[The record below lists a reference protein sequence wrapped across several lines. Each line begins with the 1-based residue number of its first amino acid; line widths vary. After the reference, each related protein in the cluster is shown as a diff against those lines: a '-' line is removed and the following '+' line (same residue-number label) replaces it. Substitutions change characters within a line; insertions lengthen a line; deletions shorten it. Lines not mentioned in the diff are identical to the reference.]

1 MSNETAYGDWL
12 SANVDAFWG
21 EIARFDHVVQVY
33 ENEGI
38 FLDALTGFVETA
50 ISANENAVV
59 IATNSHLSAL
69 EFRLQSYGHNIEML
83 ILENKFIPINAEDLL
98 TEFLV
103 NDLPD
108 EAQFTKAVTKLIEHA
123 SFNQRKFRA
132 FGEMVAV
139 LWAKGNK
146 KATLQLEHLW
156 SNLLSKDPFCLFC
169 AYPKNIFNGGANDS
183 TTTVCQAHSKE
194 ISGSEK
200 QLTHVS
206 YKQLGNVHLN

>member
-1 MSNETAYGDWL
+1 MSNENAYGDWL
-12 SANVDAFWG
+12 SADVDTFWG

-33 ENEGI
+33 ENDGI
-38 FLDALTGFVETA
+38 FLDALTGFVESA
-50 ISANENAVV
+50 ISSNENAVV
-59 IATNSHLSAL
+59 IASNAHLSAL
-69 EFRLQSYGHNIEML
+69 ELRLQSYGHHVETL

-108 EAQFTKAVTKLIEHA
+108 ETEFTKAATKLFEHA
-123 SFNQRKFRA
+123 SVNQRKFRA
-132 FGEMVAV
+132 FGEMVAI

-169 AYPKNIFNGGANDS
+169 AYPKNIFNDS
-183 TTTVCQAHSKE
+183 SSNSAKAVCNAHTKI
-194 ISGSEK
+194 ISGEEK
-200 QLTHVS
+200 QLSHVLYRNTS
-206 YKQLGNVHLN
+206 QGHLN